1 MAICKINKSMCIG
14 CGLCKEACVNQA
26 IFMDKDG
33 KAEVNQAVCKGCK
46 VCTRACPTGACKV
59 EK

>member
-1 MAICKINKSMCIG
+1 MATCKINKSMCIG
-14 CGLCKEACVNQA
+14 CGLCKDACVNQA
-26 IFMDKDG
+26 IRMKDG

-46 VCTRACPTGACKV
+46 VCTRACPTGACHI

>member
-1 MAICKINKSMCIG
+1 MATCKINKSMCIG
-14 CGLCKEACVNQA
+14 CGLCKDACVNQA
-26 IFMDKDG
+26 IRMDENG

-46 VCTRACPTGACKV
+46 VCTRACPTGACRV